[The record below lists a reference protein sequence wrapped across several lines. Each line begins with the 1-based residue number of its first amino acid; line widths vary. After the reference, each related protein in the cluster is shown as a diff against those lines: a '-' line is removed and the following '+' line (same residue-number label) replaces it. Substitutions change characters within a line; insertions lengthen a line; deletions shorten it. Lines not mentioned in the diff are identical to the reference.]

1 MEAKELAVEKLTNQ
15 CRDYDRKYEHLRSE
29 YEQIKDAYSES
40 PTISNYNNLNTVH
53 SMLIK
58 CSDDLYDIQ
67 SRLIEAYWSY
77 FGIRHWQFRLNKDK
91 KKLKRA

>member
-1 MEAKELAVEKLTNQ
+1 MEAKELAVEELTNQ
-15 CRDYDRKYEHLRSE
+15 CRDLDRKYEQLRSE

-40 PTISNYNNLNTVH
+40 PTISNYNNLNNVH
-53 SMLIK
+53 GMLIK
-58 CSDDLYDIQ
+58 CSGELYDIQ